1 MTPTKTDL
9 HANIGC
15 GCLLVLLSTLITI
28 LTLAW
33 ALIHFLIT
41 H

>member
-15 GCLLVLLSTLITI
+15 GCLALILSTSLLALI
-28 LTLAW
+28 W
-33 ALIHFLIT
+33 ALIYTLLT

>member
-15 GCLLVLLSTLITI
+15 GCL
-28 LTLAW
+28 
-33 ALIHFLIT
+33 ALILISSLLALIWAIIFTLLT

>member
-9 HANIGC
+9 HTSIAC
-15 GCLLVLLSTLITI
+15 GCLALILITSLI
-28 LTLAW
+28 SLIW
-33 ALIHFLIT
+33 ALIYTLLT

>member
-1 MTPTKTDL
+1 MTPTKADL

-15 GCLLVLLSTLITI
+15 GCLALII
-28 LTLAW
+28 LTSLTALIW
-33 ALIHFLIT
+33 ALIYALLT

>member
-15 GCLLVLLSTLITI
+15 GCLALILITSLI
-28 LTLAW
+28 ALIW
-33 ALIHFLIT
+33 ALIYAIIRTF
-41 H
+41 